1 MASFEAINYSLRPNK
16 CVERKIIFETLMGL
30 SSDFDFTK
38 YQYLGMGS
46 MWFVDFIL
54 AHKNLGIED
63 LVSFELADYSPRA
76 IFNRPYNNIRVF
88 PGPVSEGIT
97 TIDWVKP
104 AIVWLDYDC
113 GPENSA
119 VFEDSATVA
128 SKINPGS
135 ILMVTVNAHMGRVPN
150 KNAEGEDLTRHQGL
164 KFILGDAAPSE
175 EEFKFINL
183 KNYHN
188 VLATCLTRHIER
200 AHRRSG
206 RGGKYVSFLNYYYKD
221 NAPMIT
227 VGGMFVDE
235 TNEDKLKA
243 NRCYSGSKY
252 IGPGLYPI
260 QVPPLT
266 HRERI
271 SLDALLPT
279 AQSLKEEDILA
290 RLGFRLPQD
299 QLDDY
304 AKFYKLYPSYGEV
317 VL

>member
-16 CVERKIIFETLMGL
+16 CVERKIIFETLVGL
-30 SSDFDFTK
+30 SSSFDFST

-54 AHKNLGIED
+54 AHKSLGIEE
-63 LVSFELADYSPRA
+63 LVSFELEEYSPRA
-76 IFNRPYNNIRVF
+76 MFNRPYKNIRVF
-88 PGPVSEGIT
+88 PGLAAEGIEAT
-97 TIDWVKP
+97 DWSKP
-104 AIVWLDYDC
+104 SIVWLDYDC
-113 GPENSA
+113 GPENPA

-128 SKINPGS
+128 SKISPAS
-135 ILMVTVNAHMGRVPN
+135 ILMVTVNAHMGRVPD
-150 KNAEGEDLTRHQGL
+150 KDSEGNPQGRHKGL
-164 KFILGDAAPSE
+164 EQIIGDAAPSA
-175 EEFKFINL
+175 EEFKHINV

-206 RGGKYVSFLNYYYKD
+206 RGGKFVSFLNYYYKD

-235 TNEDKLKA
+235 ESDLKLNE
-243 NRCYSGSKY
+243 NRCFLNSEY
-252 IGPGLYPI
+252 IGPALYPI

-271 SLDALLPT
+271 SLDALLPSSEKISE
-279 AQSLKEEDILA
+279 AEVLEK
-290 RLGFRLPQD
+290 LGFKLDQS

-304 AKFYKLYPSYGEV
+304 AKFYKLYPSYGEL

>member
-16 CVERKIIFETLMGL
+16 CVERKIIFETLAGL

-76 IFNRPYNNIRVF
+76 IFNRPYNNIKVF

-113 GPENSA
+113 GPENPA

-150 KNAEGEDLTRHQGL
+150 KNAEGEPLTRHQGL
-164 KFILGDAAPSE
+164 EFILGDAAPSE
-175 EEFKFINL
+175 EEFKYINL

-243 NRCYSGSKY
+243 NRCYTGSKY

-290 RLGFRLPQD
+290 RLGFKLPQD

>member
-1 MASFEAINYSLRPNK
+1 MASFETINYALRPNK

-30 SSDFDFTK
+30 SSTFDFSK

-63 LVSFELADYSPRA
+63 LISFELAEYSPRA
-76 IFNRPYNNIRVF
+76 VFNRPYNNIKVF
-88 PGPVSEGIT
+88 AGAVADGIT
-97 TIDWVKP
+97 TIDWTKP
-104 AIVWLDYDC
+104 AIVWLDYDS
-113 GPENSA
+113 GPENPA

-128 SKINPGS
+128 SKINAGS
-135 ILMVTVNAHMGRVPN
+135 ILMVTVNAHMGRIPAQ
-150 KNAEGEDLTRHQGL
+150 NAEGEKLDRHQGL
-164 KFILGDAAPSE
+164 ASLLGDAAPSA
-175 EEFKFINL
+175 EEFQHINL

-206 RGGKYVSFLNYYYKD
+206 RGGKFISFLNYYYKD

-235 TNEDKLKA
+235 HHEEALKA
-243 NRCYSGSKY
+243 NRCFSGSKY

-279 AQSLKEEDILA
+279 TESLKEGDILKQ
-290 RLGFRLPQD
+290 LGFQLPQS

>member
-16 CVERKIIFETLMGL
+16 CVERKIIFETLAGL

-76 IFNRPYNNIRVF
+76 VFNRPYNNIKIY

-97 TIDWVKP
+97 TINWDKP

-113 GPENSA
+113 GPEYPA

-135 ILMVTVNAHMGRVPN
+135 ILMVTVNAHMGRVPRQ
-150 KNAEGEDLTRHQGL
+150 NAEGEELTRHQGL
-164 KFILGDAAPSE
+164 RFILGDAAPSE

-227 VGGMFVDE
+227 VGGMFVDD
-235 TNEDKLKA
+235 TNEEKLNT
-243 NRCYSGSKY
+243 NRCYTGSKY

-317 VL
+317 IL

>member
-30 SSDFDFTK
+30 SSNFDFTR

-54 AHKNLGIED
+54 AHKNLGIEE
-63 LVSFELADYSPRA
+63 LVSFELEEHSPRA
-76 IFNRPYNNIRVF
+76 IFNRPYSNIRIF
-88 PGPVSEGIT
+88 PGPVAEGIA
-97 TIDWVKP
+97 TIDWTKP

-119 VFEDSATVA
+119 VFDDSAEVS
-128 SKINPGS
+128 SKIASGS
-135 ILMVTVNAHMGRVPN
+135 ILMVTVNAHMGRIPAQ
-150 KNAEGEDLTRHQGL
+150 NAEGEKLTRHQGL
-164 KFILGDAAPSE
+164 AQILGDAAPSE
-175 EEFKFINL
+175 QEFQHINI

-188 VLATCLTRHIER
+188 VLATCLTRHIVR

-206 RGGKYVSFLNYYYKD
+206 RGGKFVSFLNYYYKD

-235 TNEDKLKA
+235 NNEESLTTNK
-243 NRCYSGSKY
+243 CYLSSEY
-252 IGPGLYPI
+252 IGPALYPI

-266 HRERI
+266 YRERI
-271 SLDALLPT
+271 SLDALLPS
-279 AQSLKEEDILA
+279 AHQLNEDEIL
-290 RLGFRLPQD
+290 RKLGFKLAQT

-304 AKFYKLYPSYGEV
+304 AKFYKLYPSYSEV